1 MTQKEALEI
10 LKMGENV
17 FLTGAAGSGKTH
29 TLRSFISYL
38 KENNVGVAVT
48 ASTGIAAT
56 HLDGTTIH
64 AWSGLGIRDSLS
76 EFDID
81 MLESRKYLWDRY
93 QNTKVLIID
102 EISMLHH
109 FRFDLLDKLARSFKR
124 NDAPF
129 GGMQIVL
136 CGDFFQ
142 LPPISRPSE
151 PEAYF
156 AFRSKVWNEM
166 NLKVCYLTEQHRQND
181 EFFLSVLSAIREDR
195 VDEEVISFLKSAT
208 KKNDPSSFCETKLS
222 SHNVD
227 VDQINNFELSK
238 IIGVEKKFQMTSH
251 GKSNIVEN
259 LKKGCLAPENLVLK
273 IGARV
278 MFVKNSFEKKYANG
292 TLGIVEGYSTS
303 GFPLV
308 KTAKGLLVEA
318 LPQSFV
324 IEEDGKIKAEITQV
338 PLRLAWA
345 ITVHKSQGMSLDF
358 AEIDLSRSF
367 VDGMGYV
374 ALSRVK
380 NISGLKLVGFNA
392 KALQVN
398 PEVLEID
405 RVFRQKSRD
414 AETSLE
420 YLGVKDVKNKQEE
433 FLNKNS
439 SARKVKEQKLTTEE
453 KTKSLI
459 DQKLPLDKIAKARG
473 LKEDSIISHI
483 EKLLEENIE
492 MDIEYLKKEMVSKV
506 TEKRFKKIKEAFK
519 KSHSLEGDLRL
530 APVKKML
537 GDEFSYN
544 EIRFARLFL
553 NI

>member
-1 MTQKEALEI
+1 
-10 LKMGENV
+10 
-17 FLTGAAGSGKTH
+17 
-29 TLRSFISYL
+29 
-38 KENNVGVAVT
+38 
-48 ASTGIAAT
+48 
-56 HLDGTTIH
+56 
-64 AWSGLGIRDSLS
+64 
-76 EFDID
+76 
-81 MLESRKYLWDRY
+81 
-93 QNTKVLIID
+93 
-102 EISMLHH
+102 
-109 FRFDLLDKLARSFKR
+109 
-124 NDAPF
+124 
-129 GGMQIVL
+129 
-136 CGDFFQ
+136 
-142 LPPISRPSE
+142 
-151 PEAYF
+151 
-156 AFRSKVWNEM
+156 
-166 NLKVCYLTEQHRQND
+166 
-181 EFFLSVLSAIREDR
+181 
-195 VDEEVISFLKSAT
+195 
-208 KKNDPSSFCETKLS
+208 
-222 SHNVD
+222 
-227 VDQINNFELSK
+227 
-238 IIGVEKKFQMTSH
+238 MTSH